1 MAAQLPAPGSDD
13 VLYIVDLSGYVFR
26 AYHAIAPLTN
36 SKGEATH
43 AVMGTANMLQRIV
56 AARKPA
62 RIAVAMDSRT
72 GSFRKTIDERYKANR
87 PPAPIDLKEQMVRC
101 EQLVRAWGMPVF
113 QADGFEAD
121 DLVAGLTRDAIAAGM
136 RVVVASADK
145 DLMQL
150 VRDDDDRVLLW
161 DTMRDKVYGAE
172 EVTEKFGVKPSAL
185 GDLLALTGDSSDNV
199 PGVPSVGPKT
209 AADLLTAYG
218 TLDGV
223 YANLAAIKRAKLKEA
238 LQNHEADARLSR
250 TLVTLTPPEMP
261 AFTPESVAFK
271 ALPTRAEGDDDP
283 RIDALRTLF
292 EELEFT
298 RLAETFGGRGTA
310 PKGKGV
316 PGPPSTG
323 ARASASEQE
332 IEKAH
337 IPALVTTREAL
348 DSFVSGAT
356 AQEVV
361 GLSAVVSSP
370 ATSGGVIEA
379 AIIGLG
385 LATRSGAIY
394 VPIAHRYLGVP
405 PQLSLAVVGE
415 ALRPW
420 IGPGRMISAFS
431 AKDVLSVLAPAGV
444 LPADVR
450 LFDPELAGYLLDPE
464 TAHDAITLARR
475 ELGREIPSSGD
486 GDDGAKKKG
495 KSAFVP
501 RDQRDVEGT
510 AAYAGALAD
519 AARVLHTRFAARM
532 ADEGLADVHDRVE
545 APLLGVL
552 SRLERNGVLVD
563 VPKLG
568 EVSKRLDARL
578 RALETDAAERF
589 GNAAALRSRDQLETF
604 LFDTL
609 KLPVLKKTPKGGRS
623 TDAEVLEEL
632 ADAHA
637 SASNSAPSPASRTDA
652 SVREAGDGAEVSTSA
667 FPKLVLEYR
676 ELDKLKGTYLDALPR
691 YVSARDGRI
700 HGRFLQTVAAT
711 GRLSSTDPNLQ
722 NIPIRTDVGK
732 EIREAFIARPGFVVL
747 SADYSQIEL
756 RVLAH
761 LSQDPELLR
770 AYRERD
776 DIHAVTA
783 SAVFEVARDAVT
795 GDMRRQAKTI
805 NFGVIYG
812 MGEAAL
818 ARNLGIEKKRAG
830 QFIAAYFERYAGVR
844 TFMNATLEAARKG
857 EAVRTIL
864 GRRRFLPNLHAGNRG
879 LRFEAERIAK
889 NTPIQGTAADI
900 LKLAMV
906 AVDADA
912 EVRQL
917 GAQMV
922 LTVHDELVFEVPEA
936 NATAAAA
943 RIQTLMQEAL
953 VLSVPLDVNVGSG
966 PNWALAH

>member
-43 AVMGTANMLQRIV
+43 AVMGPANMLQRIV

-87 PPAPIDLKEQMVRC
+87 PPAPVDLKEQMVRC

-150 VRDDDDRVLLW
+150 VRDDDARVLLW

-298 RLAETFGGRGTA
+298 RLAESFGGRGAA
-310 PKGKGV
+310 PKGKGAS
-316 PGPPSTG
+316 PTAATATG

-337 IPALVTTREAL
+337 VPALVTTREAL
-348 DSFVSGAT
+348 DSFVAGAS

-370 ATSGGVIEA
+370 ATSGGVTEA
-379 AIIGLG
+379 AVIGLG
-385 LATRSGAIY
+385 IAMRSGAIY
-394 VPIAHRYLGVP
+394 VPIAHRYLGAP

-420 IGPGRMISAFS
+420 MGPGRMISAFS

-495 KSAFVP
+495 N
-501 RDQRDVEGT
+501 RRT

-589 GNAAALRSRDQLETF
+589 GNAAARRSRDQLETF

-632 ADAHA
+632 ADAY
-637 SASNSAPSPASRTDA
+637 A
-652 SVREAGDGAEVSTSA
+652 SVREAGDGAESSTSA

-722 NIPIRTDVGK
+722 NIPIRTDVGR

-776 DIHAVTA
+776 DVHAVTA
-783 SAVFEVARDAVT
+783 SAVFEVAREAVT

-830 QFIAAYFERYAGVR
+830 HFIAAYFERYAGVR

-900 LKLAMV
+900 LKLAMI
-906 AVDADA
+906 AVDGDA

-922 LTVHDELVFEVPEA
+922 LTVHDELVFEVPEG

-966 PNWALAH
+966 PNWARAH